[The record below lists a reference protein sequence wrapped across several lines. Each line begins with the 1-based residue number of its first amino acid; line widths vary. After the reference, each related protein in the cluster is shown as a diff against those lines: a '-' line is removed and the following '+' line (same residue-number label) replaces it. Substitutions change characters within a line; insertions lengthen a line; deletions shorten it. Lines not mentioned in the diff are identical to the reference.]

1 MRFFVVKYPH
11 KAENE
16 SPLRV
21 HVVLL
26 QRAVGWCETE
36 GGGFRI
42 TFREL
47 CAEHITFRLYQRH
60 NGLSPLQDDTLI
72 DVRKAL
78 AREGR
83 VKQSGNTANLMSSL
97 YPLKDAGTFSFT
109 CKTKRSYFN
118 AHYRNFSP

>member
-1 MRFFVVKYPH
+1 MLFFVVKYPH

-47 CAEHITFRLYQRH
+47 CAERILTNPKGATGCLRYKTTHFLMCVRLLPVRH
-60 NGLSPLQDDTLI
+60 MRPVKQQKGVEEQKKQI
-72 DVRKAL
+72 DVY
-78 AREGR
+78 EE
-83 VKQSGNTANLMSSL
+83 NLNKRG
-97 YPLKDAGTFSFT
+97 KDDEDS
-109 CKTKRSYFN
+109 
-118 AHYRNFSP
+118 

>member
-1 MRFFVVKYPH
+1 MCFFVVKYPH

-83 VKQSGNTANLMSSL
+83 VKQSGNTAYTSSL
-97 YPLKDAGTFSFT
+97 YPLKDAGTFLFS
-109 CKTKRSYFN
+109 CKTKRS
-118 AHYRNFSP
+118 